1 MKPLNIPLEE
11 FLRPFFDPG
20 ELVCLRVFD
29 DRKTGAGGQ
38 PSAFKGAKLECEA
51 GKIAAIEKTL
61 RKHNAQNR
69 GIYFVINYG
78 GHEDTDITRI
88 NAQFVE
94 CDNLS
99 MEEQLAQIKAFP
111 VQPSLIVRTRKSL
124 HTYWLMKDAKVES
137 FRRVQKRL
145 IAQFQ
150 GDRTIINESRVLRLP
165 GFNHCKGEPYPVECI
180 KFNPELRY
188 TQAELEAHLP
198 EVEDEP
204 EVKGPAPQG
213 TRKGLALVGKR
224 CLFIQHCKENA
235 KSLSEHD
242 WYAMIANLSVFE
254 GGDKVIHTLSRPYPG
269 YKPAE
274 TQDKIRH
281 FLESGTKPITC
292 ATIAEKGFVC
302 PKMEDGSCPCRS
314 PAAFCFQPMTVEELR
329 EALAAQPVAET
340 QVENMQT
347 AQTFVEDYLYNI
359 DATLAGTFITYEVSV
374 HFGIKPTEMRS
385 LAAQQRKVYKEYSD
399 SKETRRALAKNPI
412 PDWYEPTERGALRFI
427 PGLLADHMTK
437 TVHAFYGAGSYFFY
451 RDGVYTAEED
461 LAASAKVR
469 EYLIPRYA
477 TMHAIQDTV
486 GQWRMLIRKP
496 VREINSNPFIINVS
510 NGLYNVLDGSFKA
523 HTPEYQSTVQISAR
537 YDDSAECP
545 QFLEFLGGVLPDTEH
560 ALIQEILGYLLV
572 PINKAQKSFVF
583 TGASNAGKST
593 LLSVAQDVL
602 LGSENVSNIPWQ
614 SLSDRFKTAEIFGKL
629 ANIFADLPSKSMD
642 DNGMFKALTGEDY
655 ITAERKNKD
664 PFSFRPYA
672 RMVFSCNEMPRNY
685 GDRSDGF
692 FRRLIIIRFDRSIP
706 ESDRDPDL
714 REKLSVE
721 RDGIL
726 MWALAG
732 LRRLM
737 ANSYR
742 FSETSRT
749 RTELR
754 KYKVESN
761 SALSFVEECCFVNAD
776 AECMRED
783 LFQAYREYCH
793 KNGLKAMSQANFNK
807 DVENYYETVERGL
820 ERVSRRK
827 TWKGI
832 RLEA

>member
-11 FLRPFFDPG
+11 FLRPFFDPS
-20 ELVCLRVFD
+20 ELVCLRIFD
-29 DRKTGAGGQ
+29 DRKTGT
-38 PSAFKGAKLECEA
+38 FKGAKLECEA
-51 GKIAAIEKTL
+51 GKIAAMEKTL
-61 RKHNAQNR
+61 HKHNAQNR

-94 CDNLS
+94 CDEKS
-99 MEEQLAQIKAFP
+99 IEEQLAAIEQFP
-111 VQPSLIVRTRKSL
+111 LEPSLIVRTKKSL
-124 HTYWLMKDAKVES
+124 HTYWLMRDAKVES

-145 IAQFQ
+145 IAQFS

-165 GFNHCKGEPYPVECI
+165 GFNHCKGEPYPVTCI

-204 EVKGPAPQG
+204 EHRGPAPQG
-213 TRKGLALVGKR
+213 TRKGLAMVGKR
-224 CLFIQHCKENA
+224 CLFIQHCRDNA
-235 KSLSEHD
+235 AQLSEHD
-242 WYAMIANLSVFE
+242 WYAMISNLSVFE
-254 GGDKVIHTLSRPYPG
+254 GGDKVVHALSKPYKG
-269 YKPAE
+269 YKAAE
-274 TQDKIRH
+274 TQEKIRH

-314 PAAFCFQPMTVEELR
+314 PAAFCYQPMTVEELR
-329 EALAAQPVAET
+329 AALAAQPVAEM
-340 QVENMQT
+340 QMENMTT
-347 AQTFVEDYLYNI
+347 AQAFIADYLYNI
-359 DATLAGTFITYEVSV
+359 DVALAATFITYEVSV
-374 HFGIKPTEMRS
+374 HFGIKPAEMRS
-385 LAAQQRKVYKEYSD
+385 LAAQQRKTFKEYSD

-412 PDWYEPTERGALRFI
+412 PDWYEPTERGSLRFI
-427 PGLLADHMTK
+427 PGLLADHIAK
-437 TVHAFYGAGSYFFY
+437 TVHAFYGASSYFFY
-451 RDGVYTAEED
+451 AEGVYTAQED

-469 EYLIPRYA
+469 GFLIPRYA

-496 VREINSNPFIINVS
+496 VREINSNPFIINVK

-523 HTPEYQSTVQISAR
+523 HTSEYQSTVQLNAR
-537 YDDSAECP
+537 YDDSATCP
-545 QFLEFLGGVLPDTEH
+545 QFLKFLGSVLPDTEH
-560 ALIQEILGYLLV
+560 DLIQEILGYLLI

-583 TGASNAGKST
+583 TGAPNAGKST

-602 LGSENVSNIPWQ
+602 LGRDNVSNIPWQ
-614 SLSDRFKTAEIFGKL
+614 SLSDRFKTAELFGKL
-629 ANIFADLPSKSMD
+629 ANIFADLPSKSVD

-692 FRRLIIIRFDRSIP
+692 FRRLVIIRFDKSIP
-706 ESDRDPDL
+706 ESERDPDL
-714 REKLSVE
+714 RDKLSVE
-721 RDGIL
+721 RDGIF

-732 LRRLM
+732 LRRLI

-742 FSETSRT
+742 FAETART

-761 SALSFVEECCFVNAD
+761 SALSFAEECCLVSVD

-793 KNGLKAMSQANFNK
+793 KNGLKALSQANFNK
-807 DVENYYETVERGL
+807 DIENYYETVERGL

-827 TWKGI
+827 IWKGI
-832 RLEA
+832 RLEV